1 MSWRYEKVNNRS
13 RLGGISV
20 GVQGLVNDLLT
31 RVRDIYQKL
40 RLKLSALLSTPE
52 LLPPSEKV
60 KRKASSSSRSPKA
73 LLLKRAAS
81 AKKASKGKK

>member
-52 LLPPSEKV
+52 LPQPSEKEKPKV
-60 KRKASSSSRSPKA
+60 SSSSRSPKA
-73 LLLKRAAS
+73 SRRKPVRIV
-81 AKKASKGKK
+81 KGASKK